1 MNMISRMAH
10 GAAERRRIADRRKGD
25 RHDARGAAVSI
36 DHGAGTSRALCADV
50 SRQGARLSLDRPM
63 AVGEAITIGFGRD
76 VTLSGRVTWVEE
88 TATGAECGIAFDEIV
103 GGVGQGGVAAVRS
116 DRRRRAAMSAL
127 IGGSGF
133 REGLN
138 VTVVL
143 PDGDRKAVLRWAEG
157 EGATVS
163 IQP

>member
-10 GAAERRRIADRRKGD
+10 GAAERRRVADRRKGD

-36 DHGAGTSRALCADV
+36 DHGAGISRALCADV
-50 SRQGARLSLDRPM
+50 SRQGARLSFDRPM
-63 AVGEAITIGFGRD
+63 AVGEAITIGFGPD
-76 VTLSGRVTWVEE
+76 VTLSGRVTWVEA
-88 TATGAECGIAFDEIV
+88 TANGADCGIAFDEVV
-103 GGVGQGGVAAVRS
+103 GGVGHGAVAAIRS
-116 DRRRRAAMSAL
+116 DRRRMAMSAL
-127 IGGSGF
+127 IAGSGF

-143 PDGDRKAVLRWAEG
+143 PDGDRKAVLRWTDSQ
-157 EGATVS
+157 GATVS